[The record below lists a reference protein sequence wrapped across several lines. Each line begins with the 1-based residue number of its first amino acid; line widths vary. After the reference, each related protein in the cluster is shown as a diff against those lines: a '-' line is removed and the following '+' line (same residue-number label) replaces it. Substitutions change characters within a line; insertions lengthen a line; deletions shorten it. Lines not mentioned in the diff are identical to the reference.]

1 MGRLLEAYMSDCA
14 PEATGKK
21 SSASGLEPR
30 AFTVNDTLKLLS
42 ISRSH
47 MYQLALKGQLR
58 IVKIGN
64 RTLIPATEIERLI
77 NGGTAHD

>member
-1 MGRLLEAYMSDCA
+1 MSDHSTE
-14 PEATGKK
+14 PTGKRAN
-21 SSASGLEPR
+21 ASGLEPR

-47 MYQLALKGQLR
+47 MYQLAIKGQLR

-64 RTLIPATEIERLI
+64 RTLVPATEIERLI
-77 NGGTAHD
+77 NGGTTHD